1 MEETG
6 VGAVDKSVD
15 PVQNRV
21 PSAGL
26 GSGGHDSLTNRVAV
40 TAVLVHATVVC
51 DVLSQLG
58 TPGRLRL
65 PNVGGE
71 QKPPPPDKAN
81 QRLLWVWAY
90 GEDS

>member
-1 MEETG
+1 M
-6 VGAVDKSVD
+6 
-15 PVQNRV
+15 
-21 PSAGL
+21 
-26 GSGGHDSLTNRVAV
+26 GSGSQGSLTKRVAV

-71 QKPPPPDKAN
+71 QKLPPPGKAN
-81 QRLLWVWAY
+81 PRLLWMWAY
-90 GEDS
+90 GDDS